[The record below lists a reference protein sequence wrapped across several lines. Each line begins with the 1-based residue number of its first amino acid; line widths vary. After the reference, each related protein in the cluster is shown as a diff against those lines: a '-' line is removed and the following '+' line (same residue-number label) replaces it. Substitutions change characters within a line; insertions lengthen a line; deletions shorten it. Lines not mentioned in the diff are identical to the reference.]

1 MECTKDKM
9 IVTLEYAPIVKID
22 LDKVTLK
29 DDDCQLSEYGSLN
42 NTHLMM
48 NTPLDSCKTNYT
60 AEGDTITYQNSLIV
74 KSRDEGG
81 EEISREFTTEFI
93 FTCSYPG
100 SALVSVVN
108 FSPSEKVIYT
118 KTGKELEIVF
128 NTLLIE
134 EVNLKWLCHD
144 DIAVFGQFCVKIIT
158 ENAGSCRVMKWI
170 SNKLHQRAQTI
181 L

>member
-1 MECTKDKM
+1 VECTKDKM

-74 KSRDEGG
+74 KSRDERGG
-81 EEISREFTTEFI
+81 EGGEGISREFTTEFI
-93 FTCSYPG
+93 FTCSYPN

-108 FSPSEKVIYT
+108 FSPREKVIYT

-134 EVNLKWLCHD
+134 EVNLKWLRHD
-144 DIAVFGQFCVKIIT
+144 DIPVFGQ
-158 ENAGSCRVMKWI
+158 
-170 SNKLHQRAQTI
+170 
-181 L
+181 

>member
-9 IVTLEYAPIVKID
+9 IVTLKHAPIVKID

-42 NTHLMM
+42 DTHLMM
-48 NTPLDSCKTNYT
+48 KTPLDSCKTNYT
-60 AEGDTITYQNSLIV
+60 AGGDTITYQNSLIV
-74 KSRDEGG
+74 KSR
-81 EEISREFTTEFI
+81 EESGKGISREFTTEFI
-93 FTCSYPG
+93 FTCSYPS

-108 FSPSEKVIYT
+108 FSPREKVIYT
-118 KTGKELEIVF
+118 KTGKALEIVF

-144 DIAVFGQFCVKIIT
+144 DIPVFGQ
-158 ENAGSCRVMKWI
+158 
-170 SNKLHQRAQTI
+170 
-181 L
+181 